1 MSGGRGVPQF
11 PGKLAGATE
20 HAWTQQMCPI
30 LTAAEVGAVAG
41 ANKTAELNA
50 ASALLLD
57 DKGGKPRPPQLAK
70 VEARRCQGPAC
81 AFFVPIGQQ
90 GDGGCAEA
98 LKVTTMH
105 SQNLLLEAIAIK
117 LGAIEKVE
125 KPTQPAATTPA

>member
-1 MSGGRGVPQF
+1 MSGGRGVPNF

-30 LTAAEVGAVAG
+30 LTAAEVGAVAA
-41 ANKTAELNA
+41 ANKTAELQA
-50 ASALLLD
+50 AGALISDSL
-57 DKGGKPRPPQLAK
+57 GVKPRPPQLAK

-81 AFFVPIGQQ
+81 AYFIPIGTS

-105 SQNLLLEAIAIK
+105 SQNLLLEAIALK
-117 LGAIEKVE
+117 LGAIERPAAA
-125 KPTQPAATTPA
+125 PTQAPAQG

>member
-11 PGKLAGATE
+11 PGKVEGATE

-30 LTAAEVGAVAG
+30 LTSAEVGAVAA
-41 ANKTAELNA
+41 ANKTAELQA
-50 ASALLLD
+50 ATTLLTD
-57 DKGGKPRPPQLAK
+57 AAGGKHRPPSFAK

-81 AFFVPIGQQ
+81 AFFIPIGTK

-105 SQNLLLEAIAIK
+105 SQNLLLEAIALK
-117 LGAIEKVE
+117 LGAITKD
-125 KPTQPAATTPA
+125 PAQQATQQPAQG